1 MEFEILHGI
10 QALRSDLLD
19 QIMIF
24 ITKLGDAGLFWIG
37 LGLVLAI
44 IPKTRKCGL
53 SVLGAMALTFILGNL
68 ILKNLVARPR
78 PFTVDASVP
87 LIIPQPGEFSFP
99 SGHTMNGFAAATT
112 IFLYYHKAGIVAL
125 LLAASIAFSR
135 MYLFV
140 HYPTDILGGI
150 IVGVFD
156 AWLIYTLVNKWA
168 PAWKKKNS

>member
-10 QALRSDLLD
+10 QVLRSDLLD

-78 PFTVDASVP
+78 PFTVDTSVP

-99 SGHTMNGFAAATT
+99 SGHTMNGFAAAVLSQSRYCGLITSCVHCFFQNVFVCT
-112 IFLYYHKAGIVAL
+112 LPHRYSWRYYSGCIRRLADLYLSQQVGSCMEKKEFL
-125 LLAASIAFSR
+125 R
-135 MYLFV
+135 
-140 HYPTDILGGI
+140 
-150 IVGVFD
+150 
-156 AWLIYTLVNKWA
+156 
-168 PAWKKKNS
+168 